1 MKLIITVK
9 FDNLNASFPNKCIT
23 FFQKIADFGNVDYV
37 IEFDALIQ
45 FSVSEEHYG
54 NAPVQY
60 LYSLKFDL
68 RVNVIQNKYVDVPVL
83 STQEA
88 YI

>member
-1 MKLIITVK
+1 MKQIITVK
-9 FDNLNASFPNKCIT
+9 FDHLNSSIPNKCIT
-23 FFQKIADFGNVDYV
+23 LFQKIADFGKVDCV
-37 IEFDALIQ
+37 IELYALIQ

-54 NAPVQY
+54 NAPVQD
-60 LYSLKFDL
+60 LYSLKFYL